1 MISLSRSSLA
11 ALASSAVA
19 VALAVAAP
27 AMASP
32 ASAGQSRPAPPT
44 AYVVNEGGLQVPG
57 TVTPIDTATGV
68 AGAPIKV
75 GGVPFTIAIT
85 PNGKTAY
92 VTDIS
97 RNVVTPITTAT
108 DKPGK
113 PIKVGDG
120 PFSLAITP
128 NGKTVYVANDDSGTV
143 TPISTS
149 TNKAGRAIAVGAYPI
164 PIAAAAN
171 GRTVYSVGATQLS
184 AISTATNKASKPL
197 GIGGGTHAIA
207 ISPSSK
213 TVYVTNGNSLLRI
226 NATTLRVTKR
236 ITVGADWAVA
246 LTPNGATIYT
256 FSCSYAHPAT
266 DSMTAIPVASFR
278 PAKPVRL
285 GFCAAGTAFTPNG
298 KTMYIVDSPTGDNS
312 GSVIPV
318 NAVTGKPGPR
328 VLVGQQPGALAVLA
342 GATASSASTLY
353 VVNTGSDSVTTVN
366 TATNA
371 PTATIG
377 VGYLPTSIGLAR

>member
-1 MISLSRSSLA
+1 MTMLSRSTLA
-11 ALASSAVA
+11 LIASCAVA
-19 VALAVAAP
+19 VALAAAAP

-32 ASAGQSRPAPPT
+32 DGAGQSRPAPPT

-57 TVTPIDTATGV
+57 TVTPIDTASGV

-108 DKPGK
+108 NKPGK

-128 NGKTVYVANDDSGTV
+128 NGKMVYVANDDSGTV

-149 TNKAGRAIAVGAYPI
+149 ANKAGRAIAVAAYPI

-171 GRTVYSVGATQLS
+171 GKTVYSVGATQLS
-184 AISTATNKASKPL
+184 AISTATNKASRPL
-197 GIGGGTHAIA
+197 GIGGGIHAIA

-226 NATTLRVTKR
+226 NATTLQVTKR

-246 LTPNGATIYT
+246 LTPNGATLYA
-256 FSCSYAHPAT
+256 FSCSDLHPAT
-266 DSMTAIPVASFR
+266 DSMTAISIATFR

-285 GFCAAGTAFTPNG
+285 GFCVAGTAFTPNG
-298 KTMYIVDSPTGDNS
+298 KTMYIVDSPTGS
-312 GSVIPV
+312 KPGTVIPV
-318 NAVTGKPGPR
+318 NTATGKLGSPI
-328 VLVGQQPGALAVLA
+328 VVGWQPGALAVLA

-353 VVNTGSDSVTTVN
+353 VVNTGSDSVTAIN
-366 TATNA
+366 TAANA
-371 PTATIG
+371 ATATIG
-377 VGYLPTSIGLAR
+377 VGYLPTSIGIAR